1 MEFSRKIAK
10 HILKG
15 TNSCISDDIYAYL
28 ELMKAFLSV
37 EDEYFH
43 LRIEWIFGIA
53 DLIVKSNNYQVYNQP
68 PKLGVALAD

>member
-1 MEFSRKIAK
+1 
-10 HILKG
+10 
-15 TNSCISDDIYAYL
+15 
-28 ELMKAFLSV
+28 MKAFLSV